1 MSPTP
6 RNAALGDEH
15 PLMSRRTMA
24 RRPAAPVRVRL
35 LDRIGDTMTSR
46 PWIGQGT
53 MGLGIVAFLAA
64 GVSVYGGAS
73 GTSASAAAPVDVG
86 TNVISGLR
94 GDARPAVKQTGPQ
107 MVPGTEISPVRIY
120 GKVDVDLRP
129 ALEQAGIPD
138 DQVNQYVKL
147 ISREVSPD
155 TVGPGDHFDVVL
167 QQKLDRDGQ
176 PKLGGIMYAGLYR
189 TDGVNV
195 RLAEWRRGGRLS
207 WFDADEVG
215 RTIQAIQ
222 RPVPGVVS
230 SNFGPRLHP
239 ILGYTRMHK
248 GMDFRAGYG
257 TPILAVQTGYV
268 QVAGW
273 NSGGFGNHV
282 ELMHGAGISTTYSHM
297 SGVAVR
303 PGQLVQQGQV
313 IGYVG
318 ATGLATG
325 PHLHYELHRFGHPI
339 DPASV
344 QFTATSQLMG
354 RDLAGYRARLG
365 QMLSLPF
372 GRSPERP
379 WIS

>member
-1 MSPTP
+1 MISTFMTEQLGRERPT
-6 RNAALGDEH
+6 
-15 PLMSRRTMA
+15 TM
-24 RRPAAPVRVRL
+24 RPPAAGVRAAARVRKR
-35 LDRIGDTMTSR
+35 DIVRETVASR
-46 PWIGQGT
+46 PWIGPGT
-53 MGLGIVAFLAA
+53 AALGLLTFAGAA
-64 GVSVYGGAS
+64 LSVYGGAN
-73 GTSASAAAPVDVG
+73 GTKAAAATTDIRR
-86 TNVISGLR
+86 NVIA
-94 GDARPAVKQTGPQ
+94 DARYDMVRDEPKAVRRSVFG
-107 MVPGTEISPVRIY
+107 MEIQPVRIY
-120 GKVDVDLRP
+120 GKVDVDLKP
-129 ALEQAGIPD
+129 ALEAAGIPEA
-138 DQVNQYVKL
+138 QVDQYVKI

-176 PKLGGIMYAGLYR
+176 PEIGSIMYAGLYR

-195 RLAEWRRGGRLS
+195 RLAEWRRGGKLS

-215 RTIQAIQ
+215 QTHQAIQ

-230 SNFGPRLHP
+230 SNYGPRMHP

-268 QVAGW
+268 EVAGW
-273 NSGGFGNHV
+273 NSGGYGNRV

-297 SGVAVR
+297 SGIAVR

-325 PHLHYELHRFGHPI
+325 PHLHYELHRFGQAI
-339 DPASV
+339 DPSSV
-344 QFTATSQLMG
+344 QFTATSQLAG
-354 RDLAGYRARLG
+354 NDLVGYRTRLG

-379 WIS
+379 WMS

>member
-1 MSPTP
+1 MSHTP
-6 RNAALGDEH
+6 SNALGADH
-15 PLMSRRTMA
+15 PLMSRRTIV
-24 RRPAAPVRVRL
+24 RQPSVRVRRR
-35 LDRIGDTMTSR
+35 DVIRESVVSR

-53 MGLGIVAFLAA
+53 VGLGVVAFLAA
-64 GVSVYGGAS
+64 AASVYGGAS
-73 GTSASAAAPVDVG
+73 GTRASAASPSDLRS
-86 TNVISGLR
+86 NVLSDIPT
-94 GDARPAVKQTGPQ
+94 AAVQASSPRA
-107 MVPGTEISPVRIY
+107 VAGTEIHPVRIY

-129 ALEQAGIPD
+129 ALEAAGIPD
-138 DQVNQYVKL
+138 RQVDQYVKL

-155 TVGPGDHFDVVL
+155 TVGPGDHFDIVL
-167 QQKLDRDGQ
+167 QQKLDGDGQ
-176 PKLGGIMYAGLYR
+176 PELGGIMYAGLYR

-195 RLAEWRRGGRLS
+195 RLAEWRRGGKLS

-215 RTIQAIQ
+215 RTTQAIQ

-230 SNFGPRLHP
+230 SNFGPRMHP

-268 QVAGW
+268 GAAGW
-273 NSGGFGNHV
+273 NSGGYGNHV
-282 ELMHGAGISTTYSHM
+282 ELTHGAGITTTYSHM
-297 SGVAVR
+297 SGIAVR

-325 PHLHYELHRFGHPI
+325 PHLHYELHRFGHAI

-354 RDLAGYRARLG
+354 RDLAGYRARVG

>member
-1 MSPTP
+1 MISTFMTEPLGRDRPTTASQP
-6 RNAALGDEH
+6 R
-15 PLMSRRTMA
+15 PVA
-24 RRPAAPVRVRL
+24 RIRKR
-35 LDRIGDTMTSR
+35 DIIHDTVASR
-46 PWIGQGT
+46 PWIGPGT
-53 MGLGIVAFLAA
+53 AALGLLTFLGAA
-64 GVSVYGGAS
+64 LSVYGGAN
-73 GTSASAAAPVDVG
+73 GTRASAATADVRH
-86 TNVISGLR
+86 NVIA
-94 GDARPAVKQTGPQ
+94 DARYDAVRDDAKPERRSVAGLEVQPL
-107 MVPGTEISPVRIY
+107 RIY
-120 GKVDVDLRP
+120 GKVDVDLKP
-129 ALEQAGIPD
+129 ALEAAGIPD
-138 DQVNQYVKL
+138 EQVEQYVKI

-167 QQKLDRDGQ
+167 QQKLDHDGQ
-176 PKLGGIMYAGLYR
+176 PEIGSIMYAGLYR

-195 RLAEWRRGGRLS
+195 RLAEWRRGSKLS

-215 RTIQAIQ
+215 QTHEAIQ

-230 SNFGPRLHP
+230 SNYGPRMHP

-268 QVAGW
+268 QIAGW
-273 NSGGFGNHV
+273 NSGGYGNRV
-282 ELMHGAGISTTYSHM
+282 ELLHGAGISTTYSHM

-325 PHLHYELHRFGHPI
+325 PHLHYELHRFGQAI
-339 DPASV
+339 DPSSV
-344 QFTATSQLMG
+344 QFTATSQLAG
-354 RDLAGYRARLG
+354 NDLVGYRTRVG

-379 WIS
+379 WMS

>member
-1 MSPTP
+1 MISTP
-6 RNAALGDEH
+6 MTAPLVNEH
-15 PLMSRRTMA
+15 RTMSRQPA
-24 RRPAAPVRVRL
+24 RHPRPAARVRRRDMLRDTVASTSWVGPGTAAFGL
-35 LDRIGDTMTSR
+35 L
-46 PWIGQGT
+46 
-53 MGLGIVAFLAA
+53 AFVGAA
-64 GVSVYGGAS
+64 LSVFGGAN
-73 GTSASAAAPVDVG
+73 GTRASAAPVDIRR
-86 TNVISGLR
+86 NVIA
-94 GDARPAVKQTGPQ
+94 DARYDTVRDQPSQERRSVAG
-107 MVPGTEISPVRIY
+107 MEIQPLRIY

-129 ALEQAGIPD
+129 ALEGAGIPD
-138 DQVNQYVKL
+138 AQVDQYVKL

-167 QQKLDRDGQ
+167 QQKLDADGQ
-176 PKLGGIMYAGLYR
+176 PAIGGIMYAGLYR

-195 RLAEWRRGGRLS
+195 RLAEWRKGRSLS

-215 RTIQAIQ
+215 RTYQAIQ

-230 SNFGPRLHP
+230 SNYGPRMHP

-268 QVAGW
+268 EIAGW
-273 NSGGFGNHV
+273 NSGGYGNRV

-297 SGVAVR
+297 SGIAVR

-325 PHLHYELHRFGHPI
+325 PHLHYELHRFGQAI
-339 DPASV
+339 DPSSV
-344 QFTATSQLMG
+344 QFTATSQLVG
-354 RDLAGYRARLG
+354 NDLAGYRSRLG

>member
-1 MSPTP
+1 MSHTPT
-6 RNAALGDEH
+6 NALLGDEH
-15 PLMSRRTMA
+15 PLMSRRTVV
-24 RRPAAPVRVRL
+24 RRPSAPARMRRRDVIR
-35 LDRIGDTMTSR
+35 DTVASR

-53 MGLGIVAFLAA
+53 IGVGVVAFLAA
-64 GVSVYGGAS
+64 AVSVYGGAS
-73 GTSASAAAPVDVG
+73 GTRASAAAPSDVR
-86 TNVISGLR
+86 TNVLSDLPLQESSSVTR
-94 GDARPAVKQTGPQ
+94 RAVA
-107 MVPGTEISPVRIY
+107 GTEIHPVRIY
-120 GKVDVDLRP
+120 GKVDIDLRP
-129 ALEQAGIPD
+129 ALEAAGIPD
-138 DQVNQYVKL
+138 RQVDQYVKL

-167 QQKLDRDGQ
+167 QQKLDGEGQ
-176 PKLGGIMYAGLYR
+176 PELGSIMYAGLYR

-195 RLAEWRRGGRLS
+195 RLAEWRRGGKLS

-215 RTIQAIQ
+215 RTTQAIQ

-230 SNFGPRLHP
+230 SNFGPRMHP

-268 QVAGW
+268 ELAGW
-273 NSGGFGNHV
+273 NSGGYGNHV
-282 ELMHGAGISTTYSHM
+282 ELMHGAGITTTYSHM
-297 SGVAVR
+297 SGIAVR

-325 PHLHYELHRFGHPI
+325 PHLHYELHRFGQAI

>member
-1 MSPTP
+1 MISTPMTEPLGRERPTVSRQP
-6 RNAALGDEH
+6 AGH
-15 PLMSRRTMA
+15 P
-24 RRPAAPVRVRL
+24 RPAARVRRR
-35 LDRIGDTMTSR
+35 DIIHDTVTSR
-46 PWIGQGT
+46 PWIGPGT
-53 MGLGIVAFLAA
+53 AALGLLTFLGAA
-64 GVSVYGGAS
+64 LSVYGGAN
-73 GTSASAAAPVDVG
+73 GTRASAATVDVRR
-86 TNVISGLR
+86 NVLA
-94 GDARPAVKQTGPQ
+94 DARYDAVRDETRPARRDVVG
-107 MVPGTEISPVRIY
+107 MEIQPLRIY

-129 ALEQAGIPD
+129 ALEAAGIPD
-138 DQVNQYVKL
+138 AQVDQYVKI

-155 TVGPGDHFDVVL
+155 TVGPGDHFDLVL
-167 QQKLDRDGQ
+167 QQRLGHDGQ
-176 PKLGGIMYAGLYR
+176 PEIGSIMYAGLYR

-195 RLAEWRRGGRLS
+195 RLAEWRRGSKLS

-215 RTIQAIQ
+215 QTHQAIQ

-230 SNFGPRLHP
+230 SNYGPRMHP

-268 QVAGW
+268 EIAGW
-273 NSGGFGNHV
+273 NAGGYGNRV
-282 ELMHGAGISTTYSHM
+282 ELLHGGGISTTYSHM
-297 SGVAVR
+297 SGIAVR

-325 PHLHYELHRFGHPI
+325 PHLHYELHRYGQAI
-339 DPASV
+339 DPSSV
-344 QFTATSQLMG
+344 QFTATSQLAG
-354 RDLAGYRARLG
+354 NDLVGYRTRLG

-379 WIS
+379 WMS